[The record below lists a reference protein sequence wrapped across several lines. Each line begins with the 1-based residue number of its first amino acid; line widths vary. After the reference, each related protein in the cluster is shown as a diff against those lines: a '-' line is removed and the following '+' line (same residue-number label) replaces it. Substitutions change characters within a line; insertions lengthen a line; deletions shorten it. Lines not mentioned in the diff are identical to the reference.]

1 MYMTEVAVSMNI
13 LIAYFSR
20 AGENYRNGDVIFLEE
35 GNTEV
40 IAKKIAVISD
50 GELFQIK
57 QTVPYSDDYQTCV
70 DESKEDKA
78 KNARPEL
85 VDCIASIDEYD
96 IIFLGYPNYWGSL
109 PMCVM
114 TFLEKFDFTGKKIYP
129 FCTHEGSGFGHS
141 INEIKNICPGANVGS
156 GLSVIGSEAQDY
168 NVAVRNWVDSILK

>member
-1 MYMTEVAVSMNI
+1 MNI

-20 AGENYRNGDVIFLEE
+20 AGENYHNGGVIFLEE

-40 IAKKIAVISD
+40 IARKIAVISG

-57 QTVPYSDDYQTCV
+57 QTVPYSDDYQICV
-70 DESKEDKA
+70 DESKADKA
-78 KNARPEL
+78 MNARPEI
-85 VDCIASIDEYD
+85 VDCIAGIDAYD

-141 INEIKNICPGANVGS
+141 IEEIKEICKGAKVES
-156 GLSVIGSEAQDY
+156 GLSVIGSKVQDY
-168 NVAVRNWVDSILK
+168 NIAVRNWVENIVK